1 MEANT
6 NTIIIILGTAFTL
19 VILALTMIIVVT
31 GQKKKSL
38 LELQMQR
45 MEVNRQK
52 EIAENTLISQEKERQ
67 RVGLELHDELGPT
80 FAAIRL
86 NVDRMQ
92 QKVKKD
98 KVVEIPELAKQTSEA
113 LEVAISQFSDISK
126 LLYPV
131 ILNRHGLKH
140 ALHDLVDKANF
151 EKQTT
156 FSMDINFDASPK
168 EITNLTVYRVCQEL
182 ITNARK
188 HANAKYVHID
198 IQKND
203 NRIQL
208 VYSDNGVGFDNTL
221 DYSGLGLNSIKGR
234 VEAID
239 GKIHSASAINEGV
252 TYKIDMPYD

>member
-92 QKVKKD
+92 QKVEKD
-98 KVVEIPELAKQTSEA
+98 KVIEIPELAKQTSEA

-188 HANAKYVHID
+188 HASATNVHID

-234 VEAID
+234 VEAIG
-239 GKIHSASAINEGV
+239 GKIHTASAINEGV